1 MPYKLT
7 LPTQGTPREIE
18 LERAGDIIDILEENA
33 VELTCCRVVMDT
45 GQEVSIAEL
54 HELVRLEELRRIA
67 CFG

>member
-7 LPTQGTPREIE
+7 LPTEGKTREIE
-18 LERAGDIIDILEENA
+18 LERAGDVIDILEENE
-33 VELTCCRVVMDT
+33 VDLTCCRVVSDT